1 MIFQIFAA
9 SDISAID
16 EHLSVFSDNFILRMH
31 RNCYFWASG
40 RNSDMTITFID
51 PNYSKE
57 MSFGDPKTISSVFI
71 YVQVENMLFLF
82 LTLCKNREGWANSP
96 SQFYSRT

>member
-1 MIFQIFAA
+1 
-9 SDISAID
+9 
-16 EHLSVFSDNFILRMH
+16 
-31 RNCYFWASG
+31 
-40 RNSDMTITFID
+40 MTITFID

-82 LTLCKNREGWANSP
+82 LTLCKNREG
-96 SQFYSRT
+96 